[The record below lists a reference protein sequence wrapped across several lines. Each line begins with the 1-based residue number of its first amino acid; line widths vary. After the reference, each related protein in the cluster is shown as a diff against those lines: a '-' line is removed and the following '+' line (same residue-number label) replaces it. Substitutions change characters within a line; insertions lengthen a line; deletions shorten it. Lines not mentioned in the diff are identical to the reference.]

1 MIILINFTIMATKM
15 KKTLYLIGAVLL
27 LSAAC
32 SAEPG
37 DITNWLY
44 EPASELAEDVRRNFW
59 FTMMLIMPFLFLAEG
74 LLLYAIFKFRKQPGR
89 EAAKFDDNPKL
100 EIFWT
105 LVPAVVLVF
114 VALSTYELIER
125 INYSPE
131 SDIQIELTAQR
142 YFWKYHYP
150 EYGITIAEEPLV
162 VPAEKVVTLLGTS
175 VDVIHSWWLPAFGVK
190 KDLIPGR
197 ITEAW
202 FKARQGT
209 YKGQCAELCG
219 SLHAEMLIDV
229 KVVSQ
234 QEFEQWIKSRQRKPA
249 GNQMPADSSEVE
261 GNKPTQQTGGDNR

>member
-1 MIILINFTIMATKM
+1 MAMRTKL
-15 KKTLYLIGAVLL
+15 KKKFYLICTAVLL
-27 LSAAC
+27 LAAC
-32 SAEPG
+32 STEPG

-44 EPASELAEDVRRNFW
+44 DPASTLAEDVRSNFW

-89 EAAKFDDNPKL
+89 QAATFDDNPKL
-100 EIFWT
+100 EILWT
-105 LVPAVVLVF
+105 LVPAVVLVI
-114 VALSTYELIER
+114 VAVSTYELIGR

-142 YFWKYHYP
+142 FFWKYHYP

-162 VPAEKVVTLLGTS
+162 VPANKVVTLLGTS

-202 FKARQGT
+202 FNAREGT

-219 SLHAEMLIDV
+219 PLHAEMLIDV

-234 QEFEQWIKSRQRKPA
+234 QEFEQWIKSRQRKPGA
-249 GNQMPADSSEVE
+249 NQAPADSTAETESKI
-261 GNKPTQQTGGDNR
+261 NSTD

>member
-1 MIILINFTIMATKM
+1 MVTKM
-15 KKTLYLIGAVLL
+15 KSILYLIGVATL

-59 FTMMLIMPFLFLAEG
+59 FTMMLIMPFLVLAEG
-74 LLLYAIFKFRKQPGR
+74 LLLYIIFKFRKQPGR
-89 EAAKFDDNPKL
+89 EAAKFEDNPKL
-100 EIFWT
+100 EILWT

-114 VALSTYELIER
+114 VAVSTYELIER

-142 YFWKYHYP
+142 FFWKYHYP

-162 VPAEKVVTLLGTS
+162 VPADKVVTLLGTS

-229 KVVSQ
+229 HVVSQ
-234 QEFEQWIKSRQRKPA
+234 QEFEQWVKSRQRKP
-249 GNQMPADSSEVE
+249 GGSQQPADSSMEAE
-261 GNKPTQQTGGDNR
+261 SQNTQQTGGESL